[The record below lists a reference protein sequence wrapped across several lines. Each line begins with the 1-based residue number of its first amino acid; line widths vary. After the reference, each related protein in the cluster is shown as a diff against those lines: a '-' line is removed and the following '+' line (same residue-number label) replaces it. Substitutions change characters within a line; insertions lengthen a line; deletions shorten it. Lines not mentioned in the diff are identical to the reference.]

1 MRIIRFRD
9 EQGGMFWGIPE
20 DEGMERA
27 RIIEG
32 DLFSGN
38 PGERIAH
45 VSRLAAP
52 VAPANIYAVGFNYRR
67 HADET
72 ATVYPDEPEI
82 FMKPTT
88 SVAGPGDAILLP
100 LAGPDEVDYEGEL
113 AVIIGRTGKNLS
125 PAEAREHV
133 LGYCCANDVSA
144 RDWQWRRQQR
154 QWVRGKSFDTFCPLG
169 PWIETGGTDFDPTSL
184 RIQTFVNDRKVQD
197 GVTGDM
203 IFGVYDLISSLSQ
216 SVTLL
221 PGTVILTGT
230 PEGVGYTRQPPIF
243 LRAGDRVSVRIEGLG
258 TLTNPVASEGDV
270 RGVHE
275 E

>member
-20 DEGMERA
+20 DEGLERA

-32 DLFSGN
+32 GLFSGN

-72 ATVYPDEPEI
+72 ATAYPDEPEI

-88 SVAGPGDAILLP
+88 SVAGPGNAILLP

-125 PAEAREHV
+125 AAEAREHV

-203 IFGVYDLISSLSQ
+203 IFGVYDLISRLSQ

>member
-1 MRIIRFRD
+1 
-9 EQGGMFWGIPE
+9 MFWGIPE

-27 RIIEG
+27 RIIDG

-38 PGERIAH
+38 PGERVEH
-45 VSRLAAP
+45 VSRLVAP
-52 VAPANIYAVGFNYRR
+52 VVPENIYAVGFNYRR

-72 ATVYPDEPEI
+72 ETAYPEEPEI

-88 SVAGPGDAILLP
+88 SIVGPGDPVLLP

-113 AVIIGRTGKNLS
+113 AVIIGRKGKNLS
-125 PAEAREHV
+125 TDQAREHV

-154 QWVRGKSFDTFCPLG
+154 QWVKGKSFDTFCPLG
-169 PWIETGGTDFDPTSL
+169 PWIETGGAGFDPAGL
-184 RIQTFVNDRKVQD
+184 RIQTFLNDLTVQD

-203 IFGVYDLISSLSQ
+203 IFGVFELVSRLSR
-216 SVTLL
+216 SVTLT

-230 PEGVGYTRQPPIF
+230 PEGVGYTRKPPIF
-243 LRAGDRVSVRIEGLG
+243 LRPGDRVSVRIEGLG
-258 TLTNPVASEGDV
+258 TLTNPVASEGDLQ
-270 RGVHE
+270 GAAGE
-275 E
+275 